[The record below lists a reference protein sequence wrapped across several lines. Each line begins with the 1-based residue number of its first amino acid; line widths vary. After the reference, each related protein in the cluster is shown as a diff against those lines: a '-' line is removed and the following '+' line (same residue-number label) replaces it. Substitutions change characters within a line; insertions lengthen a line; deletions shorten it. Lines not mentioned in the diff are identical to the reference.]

1 MIPGL
6 PELLWFPPDGKMGYE
21 AGRVLIRISNGM
33 SMGFFLSLWLYEG
46 GMLQITMR
54 RAFMGSGKFVQY

>member
-1 MIPGL
+1 
-6 PELLWFPPDGKMGYE
+6 MGYE